1 MKYKFLDPCK
11 GYLEKNGII
20 ILNKYENLETVKVA
34 IQFLE
39 STITLPQAPTEWLI
53 YF

>member
-1 MKYKFLDPCK
+1 MKSKYLDPCR

-20 ILNKYENLETVKVA
+20 LPNKSEILDTVKVA

-39 STITLPQAPTEWLI
+39 STIILPQAN
-53 YF
+53 